1 MSTEKEDTDPRWY
14 GRRYGKKLRPGRQ
27 KLVDTLL
34 PELRIAPDADRLAAN
49 LHDLFPANCQDVWL
63 EIGFGAGEHLA
74 AQAANRPDI
83 GFIGCE
89 PFINGVASLLAHID
103 SGKTENV
110 RIFDDDARILMDA
123 LPDASLG
130 RIFVLF
136 ADPWPKSRH
145 HRRRMMIEANL
156 QRFAR
161 LLKDGGE
168 LRFASDHMEYA
179 SWTLE
184 RLLRQSEFDW
194 QVASAKDWRAPPED
208 WVETRYEAKARAK
221 DELPVYLR
229 FLRVSRSSGSSA

>member
-1 MSTEKEDTDPRWY
+1 MITEKEDTDLRWY
-14 GRRYGKKLRPGRQ
+14 GRRQGKKLRPSRQ
-27 KLVDTLL
+27 KLVDVLL
-34 PELRIAPDADRLAAN
+34 PKIRIEPGANRIPTDLSNLFAPT
-49 LHDLFPANCQDVWL
+49 CTGVWL

-74 AQAANRPDI
+74 AQAADHPDI

-89 PFINGVASLLAHID
+89 PFINGVASLLAHVEREQL
-103 SGKTENV
+103 ENV
-110 RIFDDDARILMDA
+110 RIYDDDARTLMDA

-136 ADPWPKSRH
+136 ADPWPKTRH

-156 QRFAR
+156 TRFAR

-168 LRFASDHMEYA
+168 LRFASDHMAYA
-179 SWTLE
+179 SWALE
-184 RLLRQSEFDW
+184 RLLRQPEFDW
-194 QVASAKDWRAPPED
+194 QAVSAKDWRDPPDD

-229 FLRVSRSSGSSA
+229 FTRVPRS